1 MVLFRPTVGLVI
13 LVLTLASC
21 APAQTVDAEPIASAL
36 QNQDY
41 AKALE
46 LVRSALQSSPR
57 DARLWTMQGVAYAG
71 QGDKKQAL
79 ASFDHA
85 LKIAP
90 DYLPALHQ
98 AIQIHFDEGNPAA
111 IPLLER
117 VLRLQPADQTSHA
130 MLAVLGYQ
138 QGNCAAAVTHF
149 AKSGRLLDSQ
159 LDSLHAY
166 ATCLVRLKQ
175 FDPAI
180 DVFER
185 AVALEPS
192 SAQERKLLASI
203 QLMAHKPHDATATLD
218 PLVQS
223 SPTADI
229 LQLAADAYE
238 ESGDTDKA
246 VSALRQAI
254 LLNPR
259 DPGPYVDFAYISS
272 AHQSFQVGVNI
283 LNDGIGQVPDSAQ
296 LYFARGVLYVQ
307 IADYEKATADFDK
320 AYELDPH
327 QSLTAAAQ
335 SLLAV
340 QENDPDRALASVEER
355 LKRKPNDSILLY
367 LRADILAQ
375 KGVESGTPQFQL
387 ALGSAKK
394 SVALNP
400 SLGPAH
406 EVLAKL
412 YMQAGQNDLAIEQT
426 RKSLE
431 IDPKNQASVY
441 RLIQLLRKTGKH
453 EQIPTLLTRLAE
465 LRREEAQNQHQRDAY
480 RLVEGRAQ

>member
-1 MVLFRPTVGLVI
+1 MVLLRPAAVLITF
-13 LVLTLASC
+13 VLTLPLC
-21 APAQTVDAEPIASAL
+21 APAQTVDAQPIASAL

-46 LVRSALQSSPR
+46 LVRPALQNSPR
-57 DARLWTMQGVAYAG
+57 DARLWTMQGVAYVG

-79 ASFDHA
+79 ASFNKA
-85 LKIAP
+85 LEIAP

-98 AIQIHFDEGNPAA
+98 AIQIHFDTGNPAA

-117 VLRLQPADQTSHA
+117 VLLLQPSDQTSHA
-130 MLAVLGYQ
+130 MLALLEYQ
-138 QGNCAAAVTHF
+138 QGNCRAAVTHF
-149 AKSGRLLDSQ
+149 ANAGRLLDSQ
-159 LDSLHAY
+159 LDALHAY
-166 ATCLVRLKQ
+166 ANCLVRLKQ

-180 DVFER
+180 GVFER

-223 SPTADI
+223 SPSADI

-238 ESGDTDKA
+238 ESGETDKA

-259 DPGPYVDFAYISS
+259 DPGAYVDFAYIAS

-283 LNDGIGQVPDSAQ
+283 LNDGIGQLPDSAQ

-394 SVALNP
+394 SVALSP

-426 RKSLE
+426 RKSIE

-441 RLIQLLRKTGKH
+441 RLIQLLRKTGKRD
-453 EQIPTLLTRLAE
+453 EIPPLLTRLAE

-480 RLVEGRAQ
+480 RLVEGGAQ